1 MASLELFFLMTNGS
15 TYGGGGEL
23 RRQGLGQESPQG
35 CPFCHLTLSSADG
48 PAG

>member
-15 TYGGGGEL
+15 TWGGVL

>member
-15 TYGGGGEL
+15 TWGEGL

>member
-1 MASLELFFLMTNGS
+1 MASLELFFLMTNGG
-15 TYGGGGEL
+15 TYRGRVL